1 MLSQRKP
8 GSPPDDDDECTS
20 YDDSYRQNNV
30 GRFDKLIFVKEISE
44 PGSFCQEA
52 VEDYLVVEMALLG
65 GALLPCHNYIR

>member
-1 MLSQRKP
+1 MMMMMIAP
-8 GSPPDDDDECTS
+8 VTMTD
-20 YDDSYRQNNV
+20 RQNHV
-30 GRFDKLIFVKEISE
+30 GRYDKLIFVKEISE